1 MSDNVTDLTTHI
13 LIDIREAI
21 RAQASEL
28 GEAIRAQ
35 GAELAALRTEMR
47 TELTAVR
54 DEMRGMRV
62 DLCERIDRTN
72 QRIDNLIEVSGG
84 GHRAHDE
91 RLARLET
98 RVEKLE
104 RSKRKR

>member
-1 MSDNVTDLTTHI
+1 MSDNVTDLSIHI
-13 LIDIREAI
+13 LQDIRDEM
-21 RAQASEL
+21 RGMR
-28 GEAIRAQ
+28 GEMGDLR
-35 GAELAALRTEMR
+35 AELR

-72 QRIDNLIEVSGG
+72 ARIDNLIEVSGG

-91 RLARLET
+91 RIAQLET
-98 RVEKLE
+98 RVTKLE
-104 RSKRKR
+104 RPRRRR